1 LQRQN
6 VSSIDQTIVR
16 KKSPVMGI
24 RVYRPYTPGSRQK
37 SVSDFAEITRS
48 EPEKSLTVWIHR
60 AKGRNN
66 RGVITCRHRGGGHK
80 RLYRTIDFRRD
91 KHNIPAKVAEIEYD
105 PNRNAR
111 IALLQYQD
119 GEKRYILHPDGLKV
133 GDPVIAGPESPLEVG
148 NALPLSNLPLGTEVH
163 NVELTPGRG
172 GQVVRSA
179 GAKAQIQAK
188 EGKFVT
194 LKLPSGEMRM
204 FRKECYATI
213 GQVGN
218 IDARNIKIGKAGRNR
233 WKGRRPQV
241 RGSVMNPV
249 DHPHGGGEGRAPIG
263 RSGPVTPWGKPA
275 LGAKTRKKK
284 KLSNSLI
291 VRRRRSS
298 SKRRRGGRN
307 N

>member
-1 LQRQN
+1 
-6 VSSIDQTIVR
+6 
-16 KKSPVMGI
+16 MGI
-24 RVYRPYTPGSRQK
+24 RFYRPYTPGSRQK
-37 SVSDFAEITRS
+37 SGSDFAEITRN

-66 RGVITCRHRGGGHK
+66 RGIITCRHRGGGHK
-80 RLYRTIDFRRD
+80 RLYRMIDFRRD
-91 KHNIPAKVAEIEYD
+91 KHNIPAKVVEIEYD

-119 GEKRYILHPDGLKV
+119 GEKRYILHPEGLKV
-133 GDPVIAGPESPLEVG
+133 GTEVIAGPESPLEVG
-148 NALPLSNLPLGTEVH
+148 NALPLSNIPLGTSVH

-172 GQVVRSA
+172 GQIVRSA
-179 GAKAQIQAK
+179 GASAQIQAK
-188 EGKFVT
+188 EGQFVT
-194 LKLPSGEMRM
+194 LKLPSGEMRL
-204 FRKECYATI
+204 FRKDCYATI

-218 IDARNIKIGKAGRNR
+218 SDARNIKIGKAGRNR

-307 N
+307 G